1 MQAGSRD
8 ASRPSS
14 AAGGG
19 GGTTDVGSE
28 IATGT
33 GEGMSRSEYEDLQ
46 EDAMSEIS
54 DTGWDTDLDI
64 QGKSYYA
71 PIIVTPHHL
80 QHGVGWGITRGFAS
94 CLLPEGWGF

>member
-14 AAGGG
+14 ADGEGGG
-19 GGTTDVGSE
+19 GGTTDVGSG

-33 GEGMSRSEYEDLQ
+33 GEGLSEYEDLQ

-54 DTGWDTDLDI
+54 ETGWDTDLDI
-64 QGKSYYA
+64 QGSWR
-71 PIIVTPHHL
+71 L
-80 QHGVGWGITRGFAS
+80 
-94 CLLPEGWGF
+94 